1 MSIQLHTHRLV
12 RIALTFAIGLATFV
26 APLAGPVAAAA
37 PAKADTPDALEIY
50 NRDVFVI
57 VGSTLRLPDDTTAA
71 DAPLFNVAGV
81 PLNLTWGDWQQ
92 ASATS
97 RASVTGGKKNPKT
110 DFRIHL
116 TGLAP
121 NGVYSIFYVTLS
133 PDSENPLCA
142 GVERSLPVL
151 TVKQR
156 KNMPDAS
163 SVVADANGE
172 ARFHGQVPGDLLG
185 AGQVYIFIVYHLD
198 GAVYGSLP
206 NHGEFNTQGGTC
218 RSSFGEDA
226 MRQLLIT
233 QKG

>member
-1 MSIQLHTHRLV
+1 MTATIASGSRDRAFICTKVPCNKHALAHTLGERARNSQLSQGPLKRSITMSIQLHTHRLV

-26 APLAGPVAAAA
+26 APLAGPVAAAS

-121 NGVYSIFYVTLS
+121 NGVYSIFYVTL
-133 PDSENPLCA
+133 
-142 GVERSLPVL
+142 
-151 TVKQR
+151 
-156 KNMPDAS
+156 
-163 SVVADANGE
+163 
-172 ARFHGQVPGDLLG
+172 
-185 AGQVYIFIVYHLD
+185 
-198 GAVYGSLP
+198 
-206 NHGEFNTQGGTC
+206 
-218 RSSFGEDA
+218 
-226 MRQLLIT
+226 
-233 QKG
+233 